1 MLTIAVE
8 DFSFSFTLQFQSFI
22 WQFKREN
29 LKFLMFEDIV
39 ISDLNSIILLY
50 FRFNDLALSSRNVAR
65 NFTKIR

>member
-1 MLTIAVE
+1 
-8 DFSFSFTLQFQSFI
+8 
-22 WQFKREN
+22 
-29 LKFLMFEDIV
+29 MFEDIV